1 MKKNVIKSAVAVA
14 LAVGIVAGNGVGA
27 LADSTYVVQ
36 KNDNLW
42 NIAKAKLGSG
52 TRYKEIFEANR
63 DKIKDPSKI
72 QIGQELR
79 IPDVTS
85 SATEWNPGEA
95 HAPAPAPAPAA
106 PAEVTTP
113 APAETAPV
121 SDEFKAYIGTYTGVA
136 LYLDGEPT
144 SISQIINNIDD
155 VESKSLLFEK
165 PDKITIKEDKTLEI
179 SNEHN
184 TVKATVDVKDGILT
198 STDDMN
204 LTAGLSSSNSMLT
217 TEMKSSF
224 GTINGIYVRD
234 TSLVDPNGKI
244 NGSWTT
250 MVVLDDPDSLSVD
263 VPEVMLAGGTITF
276 NEAAKTFTV
285 GDATDTNLPFT
296 VENGFVTLKI
306 SDELNIPFFT
316 VANAK
321 GEIIALKSLPLLD
334 TDGSYYSNVLEPVAK
349 TTVPFSKDMVPG
361 TYKDVLAFDGYAAFA
376 TKVIDNFQIKH
387 LGTDPADYYDTTVL
401 REDGT
406 GSYLNNGNNTGDFF
420 YTIDEENGIIYF
432 SAEKD
437 GEPTSAFIYSEDTG
451 NYYSYGTYPYDI
463 IYVTA
468 KQQ

>member
-63 DKIKDPSKI
+63 DKIQDPSKI
-72 QIGQELR
+72 QVGQELR

-85 SATEWNPGEA
+85 SATEWNPTQA
-95 HAPAPAPAPAA
+95 HAPAAA
-106 PAEVTTP
+106 
-113 APAETAPV
+113 APAETATQAPAV

-136 LYLDGEPT
+136 LYMDGEPI
-144 SISQIINNIDD
+144 SISMLTDGMEN

-165 PDKITIKEDKTLEI
+165 PDKITIKEDKTFELT
-179 SNEHN
+179 NEFN
-184 TVKATVDVKDGILT
+184 TVTSTVDVKDGVLT
-198 STDDMN
+198 STDDKN
-204 LTAGLSSSNSMLT
+204 ITAGLSSSNSMLT
-217 TEMKSSF
+217 TEMKTDY

-234 TSLVDPNGKI
+234 TSLVDPTGKL

-250 MVVLDDPDSLSVD
+250 MVVLDDPDSLSVE
-263 VPEVMLAGGTITF
+263 VPDAMLAGATITF
-276 NEAAKTFTV
+276 DEAAKTFSL
-285 GDATDTNLPFT
+285 GEDKATSLPYT

-306 SDELNIPFFT
+306 SDEINMPFFA

-321 GEIIALKSLPLLD
+321 SEVIALKSMPLLD
-334 TDGSYYSNVLEPVAK
+334 TDGSYYSCVLEPVAK
-349 TTVPFSKDMVPG
+349 TSVPFSKEMVPG
-361 TYKDVLAFDGYAAFA
+361 TYKDVLAFDGYSAFA
-376 TKVIDNFQIKH
+376 TKVIDNFQMKY
-387 LGTDPADYYDTTVL
+387 LGTDPADYYDTTIL
-401 REDGT
+401 RTDGT
-406 GSYLNNGNNTGDFF
+406 GSYIYNGTTKSDFF
-420 YTIDEENGIIYF
+420 YTVDEENGIIYF
-432 SAEKD
+432 SVEKD

-468 KQQ
+468 KEQ